1 MKMKTCAEEIDAEKK
16 KAQLDEEPVR
26 AQELVALDGVLES
39 KICLNLP
46 LRMIIKLKCPILCQ
60 AAFISKNL

>member
-1 MKMKTCAEEIDAEKK
+1 MKMKTCAEQIDAEKK

-39 KICLNLP
+39 KICFNWY
-46 LRMIIKLKCPILCQ
+46 RDI
-60 AAFISKNL
+60 F